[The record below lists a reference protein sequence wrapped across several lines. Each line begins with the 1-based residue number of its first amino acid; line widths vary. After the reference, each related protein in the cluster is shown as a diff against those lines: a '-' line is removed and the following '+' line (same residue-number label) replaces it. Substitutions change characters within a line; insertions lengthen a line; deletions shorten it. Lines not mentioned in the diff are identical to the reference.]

1 MGSITA
7 LRTPNETKLNGMA
20 VVVVCTQQAILERDY
35 SLVVE
40 ITLEAKSTTWVLL
53 SQPATSL

>member
-1 MGSITA
+1 MGIKA

-20 VVVVCTQQAILERDY
+20 VVVVGTQQAILERDY

>member
-1 MGSITA
+1 
-7 LRTPNETKLNGMA
+7 
-20 VVVVCTQQAILERDY
+20 VCINAQQATLERDY

-40 ITLEAKSTTWVLL
+40 VTLEAKSTTWVLL